1 MNASDGMKCAVI
13 PHNREETMKI
23 TKQFLAALC
32 AGVMLAS
39 AAACGDSSSTS
50 GSGDSAPAESG
61 AEASDASEPAAE
73 SSAAEQQAA
82 PAFEA
87 DAYDTEWV
95 KADDSLGL
103 QTLNLGM
110 TTDEMTKRA
119 ILNQGNRARLANV
132 MKRAQDGEKLTV
144 GVIGGSIT
152 QGTGAS
158 SSQENYAFRT
168 MAWWVKSF
176 PKAANKIEYV
186 NAGIGATGSYI
197 GVHRAERD
205 LLSKQPDV
213 VVVEFSV
220 NDTDPA
226 LNFQSYDSLVRKI
239 LNQPNQPAVVL
250 LFMTQDNGTSLAET
264 HKKIGEAYD
273 LPMISYRNA
282 VLPEISAG
290 TFTWQDISPDNIHP
304 NSNGHGIAA
313 ELLWHYFN
321 SVLADLDSI
330 DTTDLSF
337 TAPAVSDDRYQ
348 NAEIMGS
355 DRITAKSAE
364 GFAAA
369 EVNQNFPH
377 NWKTDTA
384 GTVTFETEA
393 RNIGI
398 LYQRTV
404 DGKSGQYDVYVDGEF
419 TKTLDG
425 NFPNG
430 WGNYAEAAEVFTA
443 DDSAA
448 HEITL
453 KMHEGSSAEGF
464 SLLGLLIS

>member
-1 MNASDGMKCAVI
+1 
-13 PHNREETMKI
+13 MKI

-32 AGVMLAS
+32 AGVMMAG
-39 AAACGDSSSTS
+39 ATACGDSSSTS
-50 GSGDSAPAESG
+50 GSSDSAPAES
-61 AEASDASEPAAE
+61 SSAE
-73 SSAAEQQAA
+73 SSEAPESSEASESAESSEAEE
-82 PAFEA
+82 PVTPSFTA

-95 KADDSLGL
+95 KADDALGL

-132 MKRAQDGEKLTV
+132 MKRAQDGEKLTI

-176 PKAANKIEYV
+176 PAAANKIEYV

-213 VVVEFSV
+213 VIVEFSV

-226 LNFQSYDSLVRKI
+226 LNFQTYDSLVRKI
-239 LNQPNQPAVVL
+239 LNQPNNPAVVML
-250 LFMTQDNGTSLAET
+250 LMTQEDGTSLAET

-290 TFTWQDISPDNIHP
+290 TFTWKDISPDNIHP

-330 DTTDLSF
+330 DTSDLSF

-348 NAEIMGS
+348 NAKICGS
-355 DRITAKSAE
+355 DELTPQSAE
-364 GFAAA
+364 GFTGA
-369 EVNQNFPH
+369 EINQYFPH
-377 NWKTDTA
+377 NWKTETA
-384 GTVTFETEA
+384 GTITFEVAA

-398 LYQRTV
+398 LYQRTI

-419 TKTLDG
+419 VTTLDG
-425 NFPNG
+425 NFPDG
-430 WGNYAEAAEVFTA
+430 WGNYAEAAEVYT
-443 DDSAA
+443 SEGGLP
-448 HEITL
+448 HTVTIKL
-453 KMHEGSSAEGF
+453 HEGSSAEGF
-464 SLLGLLIS
+464 NLLGLLIS